1 MKKHEHYKHGGFDGA
16 MADVYYDANAP
27 LPALY
32 FPTKL
37 QSGIVTKFSK
47 TMAAHGLT
55 TTLGWIKGTR
65 QDSIEYTTEKDS
77 VRGWALTTLLVFAP
91 LGLGMIYL
99 IAYYA
104 MLLADSWY
112 LWLPFIALIIFILAT
127 IIYGFILLVRT
138 DLFRFTNQGIIFD
151 RKHRKVYRQYQ
162 HYSGS
167 LWNILT
173 NSKII
178 SCEYEWDLVDA
189 VHYAQCSTNGVN
201 LVTNHHLVFNVRRSA
216 TDATVIDQFIIA
228 NPIELNE
235 GLVSAMW
242 EHIRRYMEE
251 DGPPLGSPP
260 EAMATPIKQ
269 PSWWQCLAQTHTFG
283 PGYLQRWKTN
293 TGWMVFAHLLF
304 PVFLPFFALVA
315 SCAWLSYFTEIDAT
329 WPDEVLAK
337 IGEPVQV
344 G

>member
-1 MKKHEHYKHGGFDGA
+1 MKKQEHYKHGGFEGA
-16 MADVYYDANAP
+16 LANVYYNANAP
-27 LPALY
+27 LPAMY
-32 FPTKL
+32 SPSKL
-37 QSGIVTKFSK
+37 QSGIVAKFSK
-47 TMAAHGLT
+47 KMGAHGVT
-55 TTLGWIKGTR
+55 STLGWVKHIR
-65 QDSIEYTTEKDS
+65 HESIEYTTEKDS
-77 VRGWALTTLLVFAP
+77 VRGFALAAMLVLVPLEASALLFVIWMGLVFDHWAL
-91 LGLGMIYL
+91 
-99 IAYYA
+99 
-104 MLLADSWY
+104 LLACGA
-112 LWLPFIALIIFILAT
+112 LFIFGAAITLYT
-127 IIYGFILLVRT
+127 IILLLRT

-151 RKHRKVYRQYQ
+151 RKNRKVYRQYQ

-201 LVTNHHLVFNVRRSA
+201 LVTNHLLVFNVRRSA

>member
-1 MKKHEHYKHGGFDGA
+1 MDKREHFKHGGFDGA

-32 FPTKL
+32 SPAKL
-37 QSGIVTKFSK
+37 QSGIIAKFSK
-47 TMAAHGLT
+47 KIGTHGLG
-55 TTLGWIKGTR
+55 TTLGWVKSVR
-65 QDSIEYTTEKDS
+65 QNSIEYITTRDS
-77 VRGWALTTLLVFAP
+77 VRGWALTTMLVFIP
-91 LGLGMIYL
+91 LGIGVMYL
-99 IAYYA
+99 AV
-104 MLLADSWY
+104 LFGSSTDRWY
-112 LWLPFIALIIFILAT
+112 MWLPFLAIFLFILTT

-151 RKHRKVYRQYQ
+151 RKNRKVYRQYQ
-162 HYSGS
+162 HFSGS

-260 EAMATPIKQ
+260 EALATPIKQ

-304 PVFLPFFALVA
+304 PVLLPFFALVA

>member
-32 FPTKL
+32 SPTKL

-55 TTLGWIKGTR
+55 TTLGCVKGVR
-65 QDSIEYTTEKDS
+65 QGSIEYATEKDA
-77 VRGWALTTLLVFAP
+77 VRGWALTTMLFFVP
-91 LGLGMIYL
+91 LEMGVMY
-99 IAYYA
+99 
-104 MLLADSWY
+104 
-112 LWLPFIALIIFILAT
+112 LAT
-127 IIYGFILLVRT
+127 LVGSSSDWWLVWLGSLALFLFGLVLVIYTVIVLLRT

-151 RKHRKVYRQYQ
+151 RKNRKVYRQYQ

-283 PGYLQRWKTN
+283 PGYVQRWKTN
-293 TGWMVFAHLLF
+293 TGWMMFAHLLF

-315 SCAWLSYFTEIDAT
+315 SCAWLSYYTEIDAS
-329 WPDEVLAK
+329 WPEEVLAK

>member
-1 MKKHEHYKHGGFDGA
+1 MDKREHFKHGGFDGA

-32 FPTKL
+32 SPTKL
-37 QSGIVTKFSK
+37 QSGIVAKFSK
-47 TMAAHGLT
+47 KSGAQRLT
-55 TTLGWIKGTR
+55 TTLGWIKHIR
-65 QDSIEYTTEKDS
+65 NYSIEYATEKDS
-77 VRGWALTTLLVFAP
+77 VRGFALAAMLVLVPLEIGALLLVIWM
-91 LGLGMIYL
+91 GL
-99 IAYYA
+99 AFNH
-104 MLLADSWY
+104 WV
-112 LWLPFIALIIFILAT
+112 LWLACSALFVFGAAVTLYT
-127 IIYGFILLVRT
+127 IILLLRT
-138 DLFRFTNQGIIFD
+138 DLFRFSNQGIIFD
-151 RKHRKVYRQYQ
+151 RKNRKVYRQYQ

-260 EAMATPIKQ
+260 EPMATPIKQ

-283 PGYLQRWKTN
+283 PGYVQRWKTN
-293 TGWMVFAHLLF
+293 TGWMVFSHLLF

-329 WPDEVLAK
+329 WPEEVQAK